1 MKEPSGCAKAVEL
14 YRQHKDEIDIVV
26 IDLGLPEV
34 TGWEVIRTMKEQ
46 DPGVKVIITTGYL
59 QPELKSELLGSEV
72 KAYIHKPYAVDK
84 VLEALESTLQQC

>member
-46 DPGVKVIITTGYL
+46 DPGVKLSSPPGIC
-59 QPELKSELLGSEV
+59 SRN
-72 KAYIHKPYAVDK
+72 
-84 VLEALESTLQQC
+84 